1 MCDWEQVLLPASSL
15 DKIIDEVYR
24 VIVLLWISYA
34 GLVETTRQT
43 GA

>member
-24 VIVLLWISYA
+24 VIVLLWPSYA
-34 GLVETTRQT
+34 GLVEATRQT